1 MKIYLTKFKDLKI
14 IKSKNF
20 KDKRGFL
27 REIFL
32 EKQIKK
38 KFKFFLISSSKK
50 NVFRGLHFQLKKPQG
65 KVVSVIKGKIYDV
78 VVDLRKKSKTFGKS
92 YSIILSSENCN
103 SLYIPPGFAHG
114 FIGLDKENIVIY
126 ALTQYRSE
134 SSENSLDW
142 LDKDLK
148 IKWPTK
154 SVILSKK
161 DNKAI
166 TFDEVKK
173 KKNIN

>member
-1 MKIYLTKFKDLKI
+1 MAEAIFSGERTIQLVKQLIRYDIPFLLLG
-14 IKSKNF
+14 KSS
-20 KDKRGFL
+20 
-27 REIFL
+27 I
-32 EKQIKK
+32 
-38 KFKFFLISSSKK
+38 
-50 NVFRGLHFQLKKPQG
+50 
-65 KVVSVIKGKIYDV
+65 
-78 VVDLRKKSKTFGKS
+78 GKS
-92 YSIILSSENCN
+92 YSVILSSENCN

-114 FIGLDKENIVIY
+114 FIGLDKENIVTY

-173 KKNIN
+173 KIK